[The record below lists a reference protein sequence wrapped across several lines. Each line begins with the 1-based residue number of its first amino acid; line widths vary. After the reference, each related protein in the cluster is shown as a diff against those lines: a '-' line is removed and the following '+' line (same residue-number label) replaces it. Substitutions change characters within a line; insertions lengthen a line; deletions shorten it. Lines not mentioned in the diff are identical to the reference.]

1 MIGILLFWLAF
12 SPVQLV
18 PVRPPAYRQEPLQT
32 GITHP
37 PGLQKS
43 MVNNAT
49 AEKIR
54 DHFERL
60 PLQKSSKGGAEKVRV
75 NTRLSRL
82 YATGGFQP
90 LWTKRTMVAELI
102 KAVEESID
110 DGLEP
115 SDYHLS
121 EIRGL
126 YNKPPTTP
134 ELEASYDLLLSD
146 AFLALAGHLRYGKV
160 HPENLDQNWNITDI
174 RSRKPLEER
183 LQYAIDSEKIAVVLK
198 ELRPQHPQYEELR
211 KGLVRYRVIAREG
224 GWPVIADGPKLQEGE
239 RDNRIPVL
247 RKRLNVSGDS
257 NVMSED
263 TSRVYSGEIV
273 DAVKRFQRRSGI
285 DADGVV
291 GPATLQ
297 VMNIPVEHRI
307 EQIRINL
314 ERCRWFLS
322 DLEPTCIMVNIAGF
336 TLEYVENAHYRWET
350 RVIVG
355 QPSRK
360 TPVFRATIQ
369 SIVLNP
375 QWVIPPTILAKDA
388 LPALRKSSSWLNK
401 KKLRVI
407 DRNGRVVQP
416 ASVNWSQYSA
426 ADFPYRLQQ
435 TAGDHGALGRIKF
448 LLPNR
453 YLVYLH
459 DTPNKEL
466 FEKSRRTF
474 SSGCIRVEN
483 PVDLAELVLQDKG
496 HWNRSQILGAI
507 NTGKTRTVALQKQ
520 VPVLILYLTAVAKGD
535 ELFFQ
540 DDVYNLDDNLLKAL
554 NKPVH

>member
-12 SPVQLV
+12 SPVQLI
-18 PVRPPAYRQEPLQT
+18 PVKPSAYRQEPLQT
-32 GITHP
+32 SIKHP

-54 DHFERL
+54 AHFERL
-60 PLQKSSKGGAEKVRV
+60 SLQKSSK
-75 NTRLSRL
+75 TRLAHL
-82 YATGGFQP
+82 YAARGFQP

-110 DGLEP
+110 DGLDP

-121 EIRGL
+121 EIREF

-134 ELEASYDLLLSD
+134 EEEANCDLLLSD
-146 AFLALAGHLRYGKV
+146 AFLDLAGHLRYGKV
-160 HPENLDQNWNITDI
+160 HPESLDKNWNITDL

-183 LQYAIDSEKIAVVLK
+183 LQYAIDSEQIAVVLK
-198 ELRPQHPQYEELR
+198 ELQPHHPKYEELR
-211 KGLVRYRVIAREG
+211 KWLARYRVIAREG
-224 GWPVIADGPKLQEGE
+224 GWPVVADGQKLQEGE
-239 RDNRIPVL
+239 RDRRIPML
-247 RKRLNVSGDS
+247 RKRLNVSVDNKVIGH
-257 NVMSED
+257 D
-263 TSRVYSGEIV
+263 TSTVYNREMV
-273 DAVKRFQRRSGI
+273 DAVKRFQKQNGI

-291 GPATLQ
+291 GAATLH
-297 VMNIPVEHRI
+297 VMNIPVERRI
-307 EQIRINL
+307 EQIRLNL
-314 ERCRWFLS
+314 ERSRWFFS
-322 DLEPTCIMVNIAGF
+322 DVEPTSVVVNIPDF
-336 TLEYVENAHYRWET
+336 TLEYVENGHYRWET

-360 TPVFRATIQ
+360 TPVFRANMQ
-369 SIVLNP
+369 YIVLNP

-388 LPALRKSSSWLNK
+388 LPALRKSGSWLNK
-401 KKLRVI
+401 KKLKVI
-407 DRNGRVVQP
+407 DRNGHVVQP

-426 ADFPYRLQQ
+426 ADFPFRLQQ
-435 TAGDHGALGRIKF
+435 SAGDHGALGRIKF

-453 YLVYLH
+453 YIVYLH

-496 HWNRSQILGAI
+496 RWSRSQILGVI
-507 NTGKTRTVALQKQ
+507 NTGKTRMVALQKQ
-520 VPVLILYLTAVAKGD
+520 IPVFILYLTVVAKGE
-535 ELFFQ
+535 ELLFL
-540 DDVYNLDDNLLKAL
+540 DDVYNLDDNVLKAL
-554 NKPVH
+554 KKPVH

>member
-12 SPVQLV
+12 SPVQLI
-18 PVRPPAYRQEPLQT
+18 PVKPSAYRQEPLQT
-32 GITHP
+32 SIKHL

-54 DHFERL
+54 AHFERL
-60 PLQKSSKGGAEKVRV
+60 SLQKSSK
-75 NTRLSRL
+75 NRLAHL
-82 YATGGFQP
+82 YAARGFQP

-110 DGLEP
+110 DGLDP

-121 EIRGL
+121 EIREF

-134 ELEASYDLLLSD
+134 EEEANCDLLLSD
-146 AFLALAGHLRYGKV
+146 AFLDLAGHLRYGKV
-160 HPENLDQNWNITDI
+160 HPESLDKNWNITDL

-183 LQYAIDSEKIAVVLK
+183 LQYAIDSEQIAVVLK
-198 ELRPQHPQYEELR
+198 ELHPHHPKYEELR
-211 KGLVRYRVIAREG
+211 KWLARYRVIAREG
-224 GWPVIADGPKLQEGE
+224 GWPVVADGQKLQEGE
-239 RDNRIPVL
+239 RDRRIPML
-247 RKRLNVSGDS
+247 RKRLNVSVDNKVIGH
-257 NVMSED
+257 D
-263 TSRVYSGEIV
+263 TSTVYNREMV
-273 DAVKRFQRRSGI
+273 DAVKRFQKQNGI

-291 GPATLQ
+291 GAATLH
-297 VMNIPVEHRI
+297 VMNIPVERRI
-307 EQIRINL
+307 EQIRLNL
-314 ERCRWFLS
+314 ERSRWFFS
-322 DLEPTCIMVNIAGF
+322 DVEPTSVVVNIPDF
-336 TLEYVENAHYRWET
+336 TLEYVENGHYRWKT

-360 TPVFRATIQ
+360 TPVFRANMQ
-369 SIVLNP
+369 YIVLNP

-388 LPALRKSSSWLNK
+388 LPALRKSGSWLNK
-401 KKLRVI
+401 KKLKVI
-407 DRNGRVVQP
+407 DRNGHVVQP

-426 ADFPYRLQQ
+426 ADFPFRLQQ
-435 TAGDHGALGRIKF
+435 SAGDHGALGRIKF

-453 YLVYLH
+453 YIVYLH

-496 HWNRSQILGAI
+496 RWSRSQILGVI
-507 NTGKTRTVALQKQ
+507 NTGKTRMVALQKQ
-520 VPVLILYLTAVAKGD
+520 IPVFILYLTVVAKGE
-535 ELFFQ
+535 ELLFL
-540 DDVYNLDDNLLKAL
+540 DDVYNLDDNVLKAL
-554 NKPVH
+554 KKPVH